1 MVGIKAESA
10 KDEKGRQFS
19 CPACG
24 APVQVDFGST
34 KRLTCASCHSLIDL
48 TQGVGAEAVAAR
60 QTEPVEPIIALGTQA
75 QLQGKQWQVVGF
87 QHRMGQEPG
96 DADEQFGWSEY
107 LLFNAQRG
115 FQFLV
120 DAEDG
125 WSLVKP
131 TTGAPSLA
139 KGGQSATYL
148 GPTYKLQYAYR
159 AETTYVA
166 GEFYWPVERGHKSF
180 NRDFASGNNLLSQEE
195 AANEISWSAG
205 HKLRAELVASAFGM
219 KDQAALLKRSD
230 AQPTSE
236 LSFKGKVI
244 LVVAIIL
251 LILVFNWLENRQD
264 CDPNVQNCATSSG
277 RSSGGSWGGYSSGG
291 SHK

>member
-1 MVGIKAESA
+1 
-10 KDEKGRQFS
+10 
-19 CPACG
+19 
-24 APVQVDFGST
+24 
-34 KRLTCASCHSLIDL
+34 
-48 TQGVGAEAVAAR
+48 
-60 QTEPVEPIIALGTQA
+60 
-75 QLQGKQWQVVGF
+75 
-87 QHRMGQEPG
+87 
-96 DADEQFGWSEY
+96 
-107 LLFNAQRG
+107 
-115 FQFLV
+115 
-120 DAEDG
+120 
-125 WSLVKP
+125 
-131 TTGAPSLA
+131 LA
-139 KGGQSATYL
+139 KGGQSASYL
-148 GPTYKLQYAYR
+148 GTTYKLQYAYR

-205 HKLRAELVASAFGM
+205 HKLRAELVASVFGM

-236 LSFKGKVI
+236 LSFKAKVI

-264 CDPNVQNCATSSG
+264 CDPNVQNCSSSSS

>member
-1 MVGIKAESA
+1 
-10 KDEKGRQFS
+10 
-19 CPACG
+19 
-24 APVQVDFGST
+24 
-34 KRLTCASCHSLIDL
+34 
-48 TQGVGAEAVAAR
+48 
-60 QTEPVEPIIALGTQA
+60 
-75 QLQGKQWQVVGF
+75 VVGF

-139 KGGQSATYL
+139 KGGQSASYL
-148 GPTYKLQYAYR
+148 GTTYKLQYAYR

-180 NRDFASGNNLLSQEE
+180 NRDFASDNNLLSQEE
-195 AANEISWSAG
+195 AANEVNWSAG
-205 HKLRAELVASAFGM
+205 HKVRAELVASAFGM

-236 LSFKGKVI
+236 LSFKAKVI